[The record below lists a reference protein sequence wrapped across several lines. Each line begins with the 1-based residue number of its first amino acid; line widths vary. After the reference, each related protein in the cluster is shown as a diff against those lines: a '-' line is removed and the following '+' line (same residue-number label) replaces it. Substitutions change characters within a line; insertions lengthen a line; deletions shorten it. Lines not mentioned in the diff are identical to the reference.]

1 MSTVCKDRDVPA
13 TSRPA
18 ATRRTT
24 AQVGRPRA
32 QGPSDSGLAPREQ
45 VLAAAAAL
53 FTENGYA
60 ATTTRA
66 VAERAGLRQASMYH
80 YFARKEDIL
89 ATLLESTVEPSLA
102 FAGHLLADADADPAT
117 DPAARLWALA
127 ARDTEVLFGGLY
139 NLGALYQLPEIR
151 GERFARFRAAR
162 AALKAAYGALLA
174 ATDPAAR
181 DPALATDL
189 LLGLVEGGVAVA
201 RERAGRTAPQVA
213 RAVADA
219 ALRHAGCGPERRG
232 AARPEGERLL
242 RAAALSGAAAGTA
255 RRPPARRPAPAG

>member
-1 MSTVCKDRDVPA
+1 MSV
-13 TSRPA
+13 SRRPDA
-18 ATRRTT
+18 ARRTT
-24 AQVGRPRA
+24 ARVGRPRA
-32 QGPSDSGLAPREQ
+32 QGPSASGLEPREQ

-102 FAGHLLADADADPAT
+102 FARALLADTASSPQ
-117 DPAARLWALA
+117 ARLWALA
-127 ARDTEVLFGGLY
+127 ARDTALLFGGLS
-139 NLGALYQLPEIR
+139 NLGALYQLPEVR

-162 AALKAAYGALLA
+162 ADLRAAYGSLLA
-174 ATDPAAR
+174 AAGHGGDDPELAA
-181 DPALATDL
+181 DL

-201 RERAGRTAPQVA
+201 REPGGRTAPQVA
-213 RAVADA
+213 RALADA
-219 ALRHAGCGPERRG
+219 VLRFAGCSAGQRE

-242 RAAALSGAAAGTA
+242 RESGVSGAAGGTA
-255 RRPPARRPAPAG
+255 PLSPARPPAPAG